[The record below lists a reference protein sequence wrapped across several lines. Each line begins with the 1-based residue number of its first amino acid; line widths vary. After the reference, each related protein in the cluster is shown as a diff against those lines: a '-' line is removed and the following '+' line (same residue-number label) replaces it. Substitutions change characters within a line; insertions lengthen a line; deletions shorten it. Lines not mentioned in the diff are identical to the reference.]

1 MLDVP
6 LLIGGQSRPA
16 GDGRT
21 FERRNPVTGAVVSR
35 VAAATLDDADAAVA
49 AAQAAFPAWA
59 ALAPNERRSRLLRA
73 AEQLQARSEEFI
85 AAAGDGR
92 TFERRNPV
100 TGAVVSRVAAATL
113 DDADAAVAAAQA
125 AFPAWAA
132 LAPNE
137 RRSRLLRAAEQLQA
151 RSEEFIAAAGETG
164 AMANWYGF
172 NVRLAANMLRE
183 AASMTT
189 QITGEVIPSD
199 VPGSFAMALRQPCG
213 VVLGIAPWNA
223 PVILATRAIAMP
235 LACGNS
241 VVLKASELSPAVH
254 RLIGQVLQDAGLG
267 DGVVNVIS
275 NAPADAA
282 AIVERLIANPAVR
295 RVNFTGSTHVGRIV
309 GELAARHLKPAL
321 LELGGKA
328 PLLVLDDA
336 DLDAAVAAAAFGA
349 YFNQGQICMS
359 TERLIVDAKVADA
372 FVAKLAAKVES
383 LRAGDPAAADSV
395 LGSLVDASAGT
406 RIKALIDDALEQGA
420 QRVVGGQLD
429 GSILQPTLL
438 DGVTESMRLYREESF
453 GPVAVVLRGNGDE
466 ELLRLAN
473 DSEFGLSAAIFSR
486 DTGRALALAQRV
498 ESGICHIN
506 GPTVHDE
513 AQMPFGG
520 VKSSGYGS
528 FGAKASIEHFT
539 QLRWVTLQNGPRHYP
554 I

>member
-6 LLIGGQSRPA
+6 LLIGGQSCPA
-16 GDGRT
+16 RNGQT
-21 FERRNPVTGAVVSR
+21 FDRCNPVTGDVVSC
-35 VAAATLDDADAAVA
+35 VAAATLEDADAAVA

-59 ALAPNERRSRLLRA
+59 AMAPGERRLRLLQA
-73 AEQLQARSEEFI
+73 ADLMQARS
-85 AAAGDGR
+85 G
-92 TFERRNPV
+92 
-100 TGAVVSRVAAATL
+100 
-113 DDADAAVAAAQA
+113 
-125 AFPAWAA
+125 
-132 LAPNE
+132 
-137 RRSRLLRAAEQLQA
+137 
-151 RSEEFIAAAGETG
+151 EFIAAAGETG

-172 NVRLAANMLRE
+172 NVNLAADMLRE

-189 QITGEVIPSD
+189 QINGEIIPSN
-199 VPGSFAMALRQPCG
+199 VPGNFAMALRQPCG

-235 LACGNS
+235 LACGNT

-295 RVNFTGSTHVGRIV
+295 RVNFTGSTHVGRII
-309 GELAARHLKPAL
+309 GQLSARHLKPAL

-328 PLLVLDDA
+328 PFLVLDDA
-336 DLDAAVAAAAFGA
+336 DLDAAVEAAAFGA

-359 TERLIVDAKVADA
+359 TERLIVDDKVADA
-372 FVAKLAAKVES
+372 FVARLAAKIQT
-383 LRAGDPAAADSV
+383 LHAGPTTDSRSV
-395 LGSLVDASAGT
+395 LGSLVDVSAGT
-406 RIKALIDDALEQGA
+406 RIQALIDDALRQGA
-420 QRVVGGQLD
+420 TLVAGGQLE

-438 DGVTESMRLYREESF
+438 DGVTPGMRLYREESF
-453 GPVAVVLRGNGDE
+453 GPVAVLLRGDGDE
-466 ELLRLAN
+466 ALLRMAN

-520 VKSSGYGS
+520 VKSSGYGN
-528 FGAKASIEHFT
+528 FGGKASIEHFT

>member
-6 LLIGGQSRPA
+6 LLIGGRSCLAR
-16 GDGRT
+16 DGRT
-21 FERRNPVTGAVVSR
+21 FDRCNPVTGEVVSR
-35 VAAATLDDADAAVA
+35 VAAATLEDADAAVA
-49 AAQAAFPAWA
+49 AAQAAFPGWA
-59 ALAPNERRSRLLRA
+59 ALAPGERRNRLLKA
-73 AEQLQARSEEFI
+73 AEQLQARS
-85 AAAGDGR
+85 A
-92 TFERRNPV
+92 
-100 TGAVVSRVAAATL
+100 
-113 DDADAAVAAAQA
+113 
-125 AFPAWAA
+125 
-132 LAPNE
+132 
-137 RRSRLLRAAEQLQA
+137 
-151 RSEEFIAAAGETG
+151 EFIAAAGETG
-164 AMANWYGF
+164 AMANWYAF
-172 NVRLAANMLRE
+172 NVQLAASMLRE

-189 QITGEVIPSD
+189 QITGEVIPSN

-235 LACGNS
+235 LACGNT
-241 VVLKASELSPAVH
+241 VVLKASEISPAVH

-295 RVNFTGSTHVGRIV
+295 RVNFTGSTQVGRIV

-328 PLLVLDDA
+328 PFLVLDDA
-336 DLDAAVAAAAFGA
+336 DLDAAVEAAAFSA

-359 TERLIVDAKVADA
+359 TERLIVDQKVADRFLA
-372 FVAKLAAKVES
+372 MLAAKVET
-383 LRAGDPAAADSV
+383 LRAGDPHDTDSV
-395 LGSLVDASAGT
+395 LGSLVDVGAGT
-406 RIKALIDDALEQGA
+406 RIKALIDEAVGLGA
-420 QRVVGGQLD
+420 TLVTGGQLQ

-438 DGVTESMRLYREESF
+438 DGVTDRMRLYHEESF
-453 GPVAVVLRGNGDE
+453 GPVAVMLRGEGDE
-466 ELLRLAN
+466 ALLRLAN
-473 DSEFGLSAAIFSR
+473 DSEFGLAAAIFSR

-513 AQMPFGG
+513 AHMPFGG

-528 FGAKASIEHFT
+528 FGGKASIEQFT
-539 QLRWVTLQNGPRHYP
+539 QLRWVTLQNGQRHYP

>member
-6 LLIGGQSRPA
+6 LLIGGKSCPA
-16 GDGRT
+16 RDGRT
-21 FERRNPVTGAVVSR
+21 FERCNPVTGEVVSR
-35 VAAATLDDADAAVA
+35 VAAATLEDADAAVA

-59 ALAPNERRSRLLRA
+59 ALAPNERRTRLLAAAELMQARA
-73 AEQLQARSEEFI
+73 AEFI
-85 AAAGDGR
+85 A
-92 TFERRNPV
+92 T
-100 TGAVVSRVAAATL
+100 
-113 DDADAAVAAAQA
+113 
-125 AFPAWAA
+125 
-132 LAPNE
+132 AP
-137 RRSRLLRAAEQLQA
+137 
-151 RSEEFIAAAGETG
+151 ETG
-164 AMANWYGF
+164 AMPNWYGF
-172 NVRLAANMLRE
+172 NVKLAAGMLRE

-189 QITGEVIPSD
+189 QINGEVIPSD

-213 VVLGIAPWNA
+213 VILGIAPWNA
-223 PVILATRAIAMP
+223 PVILATRALAMP
-235 LACGNS
+235 LACGNT

-267 DGVVNVIS
+267 DGVVNIIS
-275 NAPADAA
+275 NAPADAP

-309 GELAARHLKPAL
+309 AELAARHLKPAL

-328 PLLVLDDA
+328 PFLVLHDA
-336 DLDAAVAAAAFGA
+336 DLDAAVEAAAFGA

-359 TERLIVDAKVADA
+359 TERLIVDSQVADA
-372 FVAKLAAKVES
+372 FVAKLAAKVAT
-383 LRAGDPAAADSV
+383 LRAGNPEAGDSV
-395 LGSLVDASAGT
+395 LGSLVDASAGA
-406 RIKALIDDALEQGA
+406 RIKALIDDAVAKGA
-420 QRVVGGQLD
+420 RLVVGGQVE
-429 GSILQPTLL
+429 GSIMQPTLL
-438 DGVTESMRLYREESF
+438 DGVTPSMRLYREESF
-453 GPVAVVLRGNGDE
+453 GPVAVLMRGEGDE
-466 ELLRLAN
+466 ALLKLAN

-528 FGAKASIEHFT
+528 FGGKASIEQFT
-539 QLRWVTLQNGPRHYP
+539 QLRWITLQNGPRHYP

>member
-6 LLIGGQSRPA
+6 LLIGGQSLPA
-16 GDGRT
+16 RDGRT
-21 FERRNPVTGAVVSR
+21 FERRNPVTGEVVSR
-35 VAAATLDDADAAVA
+35 VAAATLEDADAAVA
-49 AAQAAFPAWA
+49 AAQAAFPGWS
-59 ALAPNERRSRLLRA
+59 ALAPNERRSRLLKA
-73 AEQLQARSEEFI
+73 ADQLQANS
-85 AAAGDGR
+85 
-92 TFERRNPV
+92 
-100 TGAVVSRVAAATL
+100 
-113 DDADAAVAAAQA
+113 
-125 AFPAWAA
+125 
-132 LAPNE
+132 
-137 RRSRLLRAAEQLQA
+137 A
-151 RSEEFIAAAGETG
+151 RFIAAAGETG

-172 NVRLAANMLRE
+172 NVKLASNILRE

-189 QITGEVIPSD
+189 QINGQVIPSD

-235 LACGNS
+235 LACGNT

-254 RLIGQVLQDAGLG
+254 RLIGQILHEAGLG

-275 NAPADAA
+275 NAPADAP

-336 DLDAAVAAAAFGA
+336 DLDAAVEAAAFGA

-359 TERLIVDAKVADA
+359 TERLIVDSKVADT
-372 FVAKLAAKVES
+372 FVAKLAAKIAT
-383 LRAGDPAAADSV
+383 LRAGNPDDPASV
-395 LGSLVDASAGT
+395 LGSLVDASAGE
-406 RIKALIDDALEQGA
+406 RILGLVNDAVSQGA
-420 QRVVGGQLD
+420 TLVAGGQCS
-429 GSILQPTLL
+429 GSIMQPTLL
-438 DGVTESMRLYREESF
+438 DRVTDSMRLYREESF
-453 GPVAVVLRGNGDE
+453 GPVAVVLRAEGDE
-466 ELLRLAN
+466 ALLRLAN

-486 DTGRALALAQRV
+486 DTSRALALAQRV

-528 FGAKASIEHFT
+528 FGASASVDFFT

>member
-6 LLIGGQSRPA
+6 LLIGGQSCPA
-16 GDGRT
+16 RDGRT
-21 FERRNPVTGAVVSR
+21 FDRRNPVTGEVVSR
-35 VAAATLDDADAAVA
+35 VAAATLEDADAAVA
-49 AAQAAFPAWA
+49 AAHAAFPAWSTM
-59 ALAPNERRSRLLRA
+59 APGERRARLMQA
-73 AEQLQARSEEFI
+73 AEQLQARS
-85 AAAGDGR
+85 A
-92 TFERRNPV
+92 
-100 TGAVVSRVAAATL
+100 
-113 DDADAAVAAAQA
+113 
-125 AFPAWAA
+125 
-132 LAPNE
+132 
-137 RRSRLLRAAEQLQA
+137 
-151 RSEEFIAAAGETG
+151 EFIAAAGETG

-172 NVRLAANMLRE
+172 NVHLAANMLRE

-189 QITGEVIPSD
+189 QINGEIIPSN

-235 LACGNS
+235 LACGNT

-267 DGVVNVIS
+267 DGVINVIS
-275 NAPADAA
+275 NAPADAP

-295 RVNFTGSTHVGRIV
+295 RVNFTGSTHVGRIIA
-309 GELAARHLKPAL
+309 ELSARHLKLAL

-328 PLLVLDDA
+328 PFLVLDDA
-336 DLDAAVAAAAFGA
+336 DLDAAVEAAAFGA

-359 TERLIVDAKVADA
+359 TERLIVDRKVADA
-372 FVAKLAAKVES
+372 FVSKLAAKIET
-383 LRAGDPAAADSV
+383 LRAGPPDDSTSV
-395 LGSLVDASAGT
+395 LGSLVDVGAGT
-406 RIKALIDDALEQGA
+406 RIKALIDDAVSQGA
-420 QRVVGGQLD
+420 KLIAGGQLK

-438 DGVTESMRLYREESF
+438 DDVTDSMRLYREESF
-453 GPVAVVLRGNGDE
+453 EPVAVLIRGEGDE

-486 DTGRALALAQRV
+486 DTTRALALAQRV

-528 FGAKASIEHFT
+528 FGGKASIEHFT

>member
-1 MLDVP
+1 MFEVP

-16 GDGRT
+16 ADGRV
-21 FERRNPVTGAVVSR
+21 FERCNPVTGAVVSR
-35 VAAATLDDADAAVA
+35 VAAATLEDADAAVA

-59 ALAPNERRSRLLRA
+59 ALAPNERRARLLKA
-73 AEQLQARSEEFI
+73 AEQMAARAPEF
-85 AAAGDGR
+85 
-92 TFERRNPV
+92 
-100 TGAVVSRVAAATL
+100 L
-113 DDADAAVAAAQA
+113 
-125 AFPAWAA
+125 A
-132 LAPNE
+132 L
-137 RRSRLLRAAEQLQA
+137 
-151 RSEEFIAAAGETG
+151 AGETG

-172 NVRLAANMLRE
+172 NVHLAASMLRE
-183 AASMTT
+183 AAAMTT
-189 QITGEVIPSD
+189 QIYGEVVPSD

-223 PVILATRAIAMP
+223 PVILGTRAVAMP
-235 LACGNS
+235 LACGNTL
-241 VVLKASELSPAVH
+241 VLKASELSPALH

-275 NAPADAA
+275 NAPQDAP
-282 AIVERLIANPAVR
+282 AIVARLIANPAVC
-295 RVNFTGSTHVGRIV
+295 RVNFTGSTHVGRII

-336 DLDAAVAAAAFGA
+336 DLDAAVEAAAFGA

-359 TERLIVDAKVADA
+359 TERLVVDAKVADA
-372 FVAKLAAKVES
+372 FVEKLAKKAAS
-383 LRAGDPAAADSV
+383 LRAGDPQDGASL
-395 LGSLVDASAGT
+395 LGSLIDASAGQ
-406 RIKALIDDALEQGA
+406 RIKALIDDSLAKGA
-420 QRVVGGQLD
+420 RLVTGGQLD
-429 GSILQPTLL
+429 GSIMQATLL
-438 DGVTESMRLYREESF
+438 DGVTADMRLYHEESF
-453 GPVAVVLRGNGDE
+453 GPVAVVLRGDGDE

-486 DTGRALALAQRV
+486 DVSRALLLARRV

-520 VKSSGYGS
+520 VKASGYGS
-528 FGAKASIEHFT
+528 FGSKASIDFFT
-539 QLRWVTLQNGPRHYP
+539 QLRWVTIQNGPRHYP